1 MQPSFHVMTFGCQMN
16 VNDSDWLARSLR
28 QRGFVE
34 APVEQAEVIIL
45 NTCSVRNKPEQ
56 KVYSALGRIRK
67 KTQHNPKA
75 FVVVAGCVAQQVGAA
90 LFARFPQVRLVVGG
104 DGLASA
110 PDAILRL
117 RAEPG
122 LKLSLVD
129 FSESYP
135 ERDLA
140 LGPLPKTLSPI
151 TASPKAE
158 LTESA
163 AAPLSPVG
171 YVNIMQ
177 GCNNFCAY
185 CIVPY
190 TRGRQKS
197 RLTGAV
203 LDECRALLAAGV
215 KEINLLGQ
223 NVNSFGQDDQG
234 DGTSFTELLYQVAA
248 LDGLERLRCITPHPK
263 DFSPQL
269 VRAYGELE
277 VLSPRIHLPL
287 QAGSDR
293 VLARMGRRY
302 DSARFR
308 ELVAALRAVR
318 PDMAFSS
325 DIIVGFPGESE
336 EDFLQT
342 YTLTEEVAFMSAYS
356 FCYSDRPGTKAALLP
371 DKIPQDVKLDRL
383 NRLQE
388 LLERLGQDWLRQ
400 RVGTQTTLLLEGISP
415 WNSLD
420 KGQEIPAS
428 ESWQGHD
435 PYGATVHL
443 TLPAGQGS
451 IGQSVPISISVA
463 KKHSLVAKAVTS

>member
-1 MQPSFHVMTFGCQMN
+1 MQPSFHIMTFGCQMN
-16 VNDSDWLARSLR
+16 ANDSDWLSRSLR
-28 QRGFVE
+28 QRGFVQ

-45 NTCSVRNKPEQ
+45 NTCSVRDKPEQ
-56 KVYSALGRIRK
+56 KVYSALGRIRQ
-67 KTQHNPKA
+67 KTRHNPHA

-90 LFARFPQVRLVVGG
+90 LFARFAQVRLVVGG

-129 FSESYP
+129 FSQSYP

-140 LGPLPKTLSPI
+140 LGPKA
-151 TASPKAE
+151 TALEAKPM
-158 LTESA
+158 
-163 AAPLSPVG
+163 PLSPVA

-197 RLTGAV
+197 RLTPAV

-223 NVNSFGQDDQG
+223 NVNAFGQDGQG

-263 DFSPQL
+263 DFSPEL

-277 VLSPRIHLPL
+277 VLCPRIHLPL

-302 DSARFR
+302 DSARFL
-308 ELVAALRAVR
+308 ELISALRAVR

-336 EDFLQT
+336 EDFLET
-342 YTLTEEVAFMSAYS
+342 CALVDKVAFMSAYS

-371 DKIPQDVKLDRL
+371 DKIPPDIKLDRL
-383 NRLQE
+383 NHLQI
-388 LLERLGQDWLRQ
+388 LLEQHGQAWLHQ
-400 RVGTQTTLLLEGISP
+400 RVGSSTTLLLEGV
-415 WNSLD
+415 SLWD
-420 KGQEIPAS
+420 TLGNAPSGLAAS

-435 PYGATVHL
+435 IYGATVHL

-451 IGQSVPISISVA
+451 IGQSVPVSISAA
-463 KKHSLVAKAVTS
+463 KKHSLMAKRVKP